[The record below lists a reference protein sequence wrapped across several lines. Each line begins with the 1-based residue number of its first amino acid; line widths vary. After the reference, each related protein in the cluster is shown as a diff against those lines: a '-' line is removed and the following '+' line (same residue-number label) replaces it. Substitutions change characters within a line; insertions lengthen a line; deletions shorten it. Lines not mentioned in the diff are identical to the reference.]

1 MKILEN
7 PGFCYSSG
15 NYRKSVTSI
24 AKKRISQQQKTRS
37 DAVGRSF
44 EMNSRL
50 MLGRLHRSIMPLK
63 MVYKTRNYLVLD

>member
-37 DAVGRSF
+37 DAAGRSF
-44 EMNSRL
+44 EMNFSADVRQAPSIYAFKNGLSRET
-50 MLGRLHRSIMPLK
+50 I
-63 MVYKTRNYLVLD
+63 